1 MAKNFRLYI
10 KEPLAPGK
18 TIILEEEQTHYLKNV
33 VKYTAG
39 ETFSCFD
46 NESGEFSARITAFE
60 KRHTRINILAQT
72 APFTRCPD
80 IWLLFAPLKKD
91 KTDFVI
97 EKATELGCRKILP
110 VITRHTNSGNVKTER
125 YVAQSIEAAEQCRRT
140 DLPEIVPAQKLEE
153 YSGPKPLLPQLCP
166 AGK

>member
-39 ETFSCFD
+39 DTFSCFD

-60 KRHTRINILAQT
+60 KRHTRINILCSNRTVHPLSGYLA
-72 APFTRCPD
+72 AVCP
-80 IWLLFAPLKKD
+80 P
-91 KTDFVI
+91 
-97 EKATELGCRKILP
+97 EKGQNRFC
-110 VITRHTNSGNVKTER
+110 
-125 YVAQSIEAAEQCRRT
+125 Y
-140 DLPEIVPAQKLEE
+140 
-153 YSGPKPLLPQLCP
+153 
-166 AGK
+166 

>member
-1 MAKNFRLYI
+1 M
-10 KEPLAPGK
+10 
-18 TIILEEEQTHYLKNV
+18 

-39 ETFSCFD
+39 DTFSCFD

-72 APFTRCPD
+72 EPFTRCPD

-125 YVAQSIEAAEQCRRT
+125 YVAQSIDRPPGNRPGTKAGR
-140 DLPEIVPAQKLEE
+140 
-153 YSGPKPLLPQLCP
+153 CP
-166 AGK
+166 FRLGQSENVVFYG

>member
-1 MAKNFRLYI
+1 MVKNFRLYI

-72 APFTRCPD
+72 EPFTRCPD
-80 IWLLFAPLKKD
+80 IWLLFAPLKRTKP
-91 KTDFVI
+91 
-97 EKATELGCRKILP
+97 ILLLKRLP
-110 VITRHTNSGNVKTER
+110 NS
-125 YVAQSIEAAEQCRRT
+125 A
-140 DLPEIVPAQKLEE
+140 
-153 YSGPKPLLPQLCP
+153 
-166 AGK
+166 AGKFCPFSPATQILETSKPSAMSPKA

>member
-1 MAKNFRLYI
+1 MVKNFRLYI

-39 ETFSCFD
+39 DTFSCFD

-72 APFTRCPD
+72 AVAAALSC
-80 IWLLFAPLKKD
+80 WQM
-91 KTDFVI
+91 
-97 EKATELGCRKILP
+97 ILT
-110 VITRHTNSGNVKTER
+110 V
-125 YVAQSIEAAEQCRRT
+125 
-140 DLPEIVPAQKLEE
+140 
-153 YSGPKPLLPQLCP
+153 P
-166 AGK
+166 AGKDIFQLLCRDDFREVCPAALFGRFYPRSNRTVHPLSGYLAAVCPPEKGQNRFCY

>member
-39 ETFSCFD
+39 DTFSCFD

-72 APFTRCPD
+72 DPLSGYLAAVCP
-80 IWLLFAPLKKD
+80 P
-91 KTDFVI
+91 
-97 EKATELGCRKILP
+97 EKGQNRFC
-110 VITRHTNSGNVKTER
+110 
-125 YVAQSIEAAEQCRRT
+125 Y
-140 DLPEIVPAQKLEE
+140 
-153 YSGPKPLLPQLCP
+153 
-166 AGK
+166 